1 MLTELK
7 LVAYALVVE
16 ILREYKMHI
25 EPGVVNGAK
34 IGLSYLTGAAAIA
47 IGFKLLIQRMFNNT
61 SVLLTAV
68 RCLITTVFVFSFFEI
83 LPQYPLG
90 VSEVHF
96 IFGAT
101 LFLFFGAG
109 ATAFGLV
116 AGLSLQ
122 GLLLA
127 PSDLPQLYI
136 NISTLL
142 FPLFAVSYIS
152 KKIIP
157 ANIAYTDLKYRHVIS
172 LTGIYQGG
180 IILWVAFW
188 CFYGQGFNQETFY
201 NVGIFSLAYS
211 TVIGIECLLDVGLL
225 ATLKS
230 YKKRSLPSVFNQ
242 RLISVKD

>member
-1 MLTELK
+1 
-7 LVAYALVVE
+7 
-16 ILREYKMHI
+16 MHI

-34 IGLSYLTGAAAIA
+34 IGLSYFTGAAAIA
-47 IGFKLLIQRMFNNT
+47 IGLKLLVQRMSNNT
-61 SVLLTAV
+61 SILVTAV
-68 RCLITTVFVFSFFEI
+68 RCLITTIFVFAFFEV

-157 ANIAYTDLKYRHVIS
+157 ANIAYTDLKYRQVIS

-225 ATLKS
+225 ATFKS

>member
-1 MLTELK
+1 
-7 LVAYALVVE
+7 
-16 ILREYKMHI
+16 MHI

-47 IGFKLLIQRMFNNT
+47 LGLKLLIQRMFNST
-61 SVLLTAV
+61 SVLVTAV
-68 RCLITTVFVFSFFEI
+68 RCLITTIFVFSFFEV

-122 GLLLA
+122 GILLA

-152 KKIIP
+152 TKIIP
-157 ANIAYTDLKYRHVIS
+157 ANISYTDLKYRQVIS

-188 CFYGQGFNQETFY
+188 CFYGQGFNQETLY

-242 RLISVKD
+242 RLICVKD

>member
-1 MLTELK
+1 
-7 LVAYALVVE
+7 
-16 ILREYKMHI
+16 MHI

-34 IGLSYLTGAAAIA
+34 IGLSYLTGAVAIA
-47 IGFKLLIQRMFNNT
+47 MGLKMLIQRMFTNI
-61 SVLLTAV
+61 SLLVTFF
-68 RCLITTVFVFSFFEI
+68 RCLITTIFVFSFFEI

-122 GLLLA
+122 GLLFA
-127 PSDLPQLYI
+127 PADLPQLYI

-142 FPLFAVSYIS
+142 FPLFAVSYIA
-152 KKIIP
+152 KKIVP
-157 ANIAYTDLKYRHVIS
+157 SNATYTDLRYRDVLT

-188 CFYGQGFNQETFY
+188 CFYGQGFGQETFY
-201 NVGIFSLAYS
+201 SVGVFSLAYS

-230 YKKRSLPSVFNQ
+230 YKRKTLPSVFNP
-242 RLISVKD
+242 RLISLKD

>member
-1 MLTELK
+1 M
-7 LVAYALVVE
+7 
-16 ILREYKMHI
+16 
-25 EPGVVNGAK
+25 
-34 IGLSYLTGAAAIA
+34 SD
-47 IGFKLLIQRMFNNT
+47 NNYF
-61 SVLLTAV
+61 
-68 RCLITTVFVFSFFEI
+68 CFFFSFFEV

-116 AGLSLQ
+116 AGLYLQ
-122 GLLLA
+122 GILLA

-152 KKIIP
+152 TKIIP
-157 ANIAYTDLKYRHVIS
+157 ANISYTDLKYRQVIS

-188 CFYGQGFNQETFY
+188 CFYGQGFNPETFY
-201 NVGIFSLAYS
+201 NVGVFSLAYS

-225 ATLKS
+225 AIFKS
-230 YKKRSLPSVFNQ
+230 YKNRTLPSVFNK
-242 RLISVKD
+242 RLISLKD

>member
-1 MLTELK
+1 
-7 LVAYALVVE
+7 
-16 ILREYKMHI
+16 MHV

-34 IGLSYLTGAAAIA
+34 IGLSYLTGAAAIG
-47 IGFKLLIQRMFNNT
+47 IGLKLLLQRMFNST
-61 SVLLTAV
+61 SVLVTAV
-68 RCLITTVFVFSFFEI
+68 RCLITTIFVFSFFEV

-122 GLLLA
+122 GIWLA

-142 FPLFAVSYIS
+142 FPLFAVSFVS

-157 ANIAYTDLKYRHVIS
+157 ANIAYTDLKYRDVLS

-188 CFYGQGFNQETFY
+188 CFYGQGFNQGTLY

-211 TVIGIECLLDVGLL
+211 TVIGIECLIDVGLL
-225 ATLKS
+225 ATLKR
-230 YKKRSLPSVFNQ
+230 YKKRSLPSVLNQ
-242 RLISVKD
+242 RLIS

>member
-1 MLTELK
+1 
-7 LVAYALVVE
+7 
-16 ILREYKMHI
+16 MHI

-47 IGFKLLIQRMFNNT
+47 LGLKLLIQQMFNNT

-68 RCLITTVFVFSFFEI
+68 RCLITTIFVFSFFEV

-101 LFLFFGAG
+101 LFLFFGVG

-152 KKIIP
+152 KKIIQ
-157 ANIAYTDLKYRHVIS
+157 ANISYTDLKYRQVIS

-225 ATLKS
+225 ATFKS

>member
-1 MLTELK
+1 
-7 LVAYALVVE
+7 
-16 ILREYKMHI
+16 MHI

-47 IGFKLLIQRMFNNT
+47 IGLKLLIQRMFNNT

-230 YKKRSLPSVFNQ
+230 YNKRSLPSVFNQ
-242 RLISVKD
+242 RLISAKD

>member
-1 MLTELK
+1 LTELK

-16 ILREYKMHI
+16 ILRKYKMHI

-47 IGFKLLIQRMFNNT
+47 IGLKLLIQRMFNNT

-242 RLISVKD
+242 RLISAKD

>member
-1 MLTELK
+1 
-7 LVAYALVVE
+7 
-16 ILREYKMHI
+16 MHI

-34 IGLSYLTGAAAIA
+34 IGLSYLTGATAIA
-47 IGFKLLIQRMFNNT
+47 IGLKLLIQRMSNNR
-61 SVLLTAV
+61 SVSVTAV
-68 RCLITTVFVFSFFEI
+68 RCLITTIFVFSFFEI

-157 ANIAYTDLKYRHVIS
+157 VNIAYTDLHYKQVIS
-172 LTGIYQGG
+172 LTGVYQGG

-201 NVGIFSLAYS
+201 NVGVFSLAYS

-225 ATLKS
+225 AILKS
-230 YKKRSLPSVFNQ
+230 YKKRSLPSVFNK
-242 RLISVKD
+242 RLISLKD

>member
-1 MLTELK
+1 
-7 LVAYALVVE
+7 
-16 ILREYKMHI
+16 MHI
-25 EPGVVNGAK
+25 EPGVVNGVK
-34 IGLSYLTGAAAIA
+34 IGLSYITGAAAIA
-47 IGFKLLIQRMFNNT
+47 LGFKLLIQRMFNST
-61 SVLLTAV
+61 SVLVTAV
-68 RCLITTVFVFSFFEI
+68 RCLITTIFVFSFFEV

-122 GLLLA
+122 GILLA

-136 NISTLL
+136 NMSTLL
-142 FPLFAVSYIS
+142 FPFFAVSYIS

-157 ANIAYTDLKYRHVIS
+157 ANIAYTDLQYRQVIS
-172 LTGIYQGG
+172 LTGIFQGG

-201 NVGIFSLAYS
+201 NVGVFSLAYS

>member
-1 MLTELK
+1 
-7 LVAYALVVE
+7 
-16 ILREYKMHI
+16 MHI

-47 IGFKLLIQRMFNNT
+47 LGLKLLIQQMFNNT
-61 SVLLTAV
+61 SVLVTAV
-68 RCLITTVFVFSFFEI
+68 RCLITTIFVFSFFEV

-122 GLLLA
+122 GILLA
-127 PSDLPQLYI
+127 PSDLAQLYI

-152 KKIIP
+152 TKIIP
-157 ANIAYTDLKYRHVIS
+157 ANIAYTDLQYRQVIS

-188 CFYGQGFNQETFY
+188 CFYGHGFNQETFY
-201 NVGIFSLAYS
+201 NVGVFSLAYS

-225 ATLKS
+225 ATFKG

-242 RLISVKD
+242 RLIFVKD

>member
-1 MLTELK
+1 
-7 LVAYALVVE
+7 
-16 ILREYKMHI
+16 MHI

-47 IGFKLLIQRMFNNT
+47 LGLKLLTQRMFNGT
-61 SVLLTAV
+61 SVLVTAV
-68 RCLITTVFVFSFFEI
+68 RCLITTIFVFSFFEV
-83 LPQYPLG
+83 LPQQPLG

-122 GLLLA
+122 GILLA

-157 ANIAYTDLKYRHVIS
+157 ANIAYTDLEYRQVIS

-230 YKKRSLPSVFNQ
+230 YKKGSLPSVFNQ

>member
-1 MLTELK
+1 
-7 LVAYALVVE
+7 
-16 ILREYKMHI
+16 MHI

-47 IGFKLLIQRMFNNT
+47 IGLKLLIQRMFNNT

-68 RCLITTVFVFSFFEI
+68 RCLVTTVFVFSFFEV

-157 ANIAYTDLKYRHVIS
+157 ANIAYTELKYSQVIS

-225 ATLKS
+225 ATLKR

-242 RLISVKD
+242 RLISAKD

>member
-1 MLTELK
+1 LTELK
-7 LVAYALVVE
+7 LVAYALLVE
-16 ILREYKMHI
+16 ILRKYKMHI

-47 IGFKLLIQRMFNNT
+47 IGLKLLIQRMFNNT

-157 ANIAYTDLKYRHVIS
+157 ANIAYTELKYRHVIS

-242 RLISVKD
+242 RLISAKD

>member
-1 MLTELK
+1 
-7 LVAYALVVE
+7 
-16 ILREYKMHI
+16 MHI
-25 EPGVVNGAK
+25 EPGVVTGTK
-34 IGLSYLTGAAAIA
+34 TGLSFLTGATAIA
-47 IGFKLLIQRMFNNT
+47 IGFKMLIQPMLSNT
-61 SVLLTAV
+61 SMLITCF
-68 RCLITTVFVFSFFEI
+68 RCLITTIFVFSFFEV

-116 AGLSLQ
+116 AGLALQ
-122 GLLLA
+122 GLLFA

-157 ANIAYTDLKYRHVIS
+157 AQCTYSDLRYRNVLT
-172 LTGIYQGG
+172 LTGLYQGG

-188 CFYGQGFNQETFY
+188 CFYGQGFSQETFY
-201 NVGIFSLAYS
+201 SVGLFSAAYS

-225 ATLKS
+225 AMCKS
-230 YKKRSLPSVFNQ
+230 VKKQSLPAILNH
-242 RLISVKD
+242 RLISLKG

>member
-1 MLTELK
+1 LTELG
-7 LVAYALVVE
+7 LVKYDSVIE
-16 ILREYKMHI
+16 ILRKYKMHI

-34 IGLSYLTGAAAIA
+34 IGLSYLTGAAALG
-47 IGFKLLIQRMFNNT
+47 IGLKFFIKRAFNNP
-61 SVLLTAV
+61 SVLITGV
-68 RCLITTVFVFSFFEI
+68 RCLITTIFVFSFFEV

-101 LFLFFGAG
+101 LFLFFGVG

-142 FPLFAVSYIS
+142 FPLYAVSYIS

-157 ANIAYTDLKYRHVIS
+157 ADIAYTDLKYTHVIS

-201 NVGIFSLAYS
+201 NVGVFSLAYS

-230 YKKRSLPSVFNQ
+230 YKKTSLPSVFNN
-242 RLISVKD
+242 RLISVKN

>member
-1 MLTELK
+1 
-7 LVAYALVVE
+7 
-16 ILREYKMHI
+16 MHI

-34 IGLSYLTGAAAIA
+34 IGLSYLTGAAALG
-47 IGFKLLIQRMFNNT
+47 IGLKFFIKRAFNNP
-61 SVLLTAV
+61 SVLITAV
-68 RCLITTVFVFSFFEI
+68 RCLITTIFVFSFFEV

-101 LFLFFGAG
+101 LFLFFGVG

-142 FPLFAVSYIS
+142 FPLYAVSYIS
-152 KKIIP
+152 K
-157 ANIAYTDLKYRHVIS
+157 R
-172 LTGIYQGG
+172 
-180 IILWVAFW
+180 
-188 CFYGQGFNQETFY
+188 
-201 NVGIFSLAYS
+201 
-211 TVIGIECLLDVGLL
+211 
-225 ATLKS
+225 
-230 YKKRSLPSVFNQ
+230 
-242 RLISVKD
+242 

>member
-1 MLTELK
+1 
-7 LVAYALVVE
+7 
-16 ILREYKMHI
+16 MHI

-34 IGLSYLTGAAAIA
+34 IGLSYLTGAAALG
-47 IGFKLLIQRMFNNT
+47 IGLKFFIKRAFNNP
-61 SVLLTAV
+61 SVLITAV
-68 RCLITTVFVFSFFEI
+68 RCLITTIFVFSFFEV

-101 LFLFFGAG
+101 LFLFFGVG

-142 FPLFAVSYIS
+142 FPLYAVSYIS

-157 ANIAYTDLKYRHVIS
+157 ADIAYTDLKYTHVIS

-180 IILWVAFW
+180 IILWVGFW

-201 NVGIFSLAYS
+201 NVGVFSLAYS

-230 YKKRSLPSVFNQ
+230 YKKTSLPSVFNN

>member
-1 MLTELK
+1 
-7 LVAYALVVE
+7 
-16 ILREYKMHI
+16 MHI

-34 IGLSYLTGAAAIA
+34 IGLSFLTGATAIA
-47 IGFKLLIQRMFNNT
+47 IGLKLLIQRMSNNR
-61 SVLLTAV
+61 SVSVTAI
-68 RCLITTVFVFSFFEI
+68 RCLITTIFVFSFFEI

-109 ATAFGLV
+109 VTAFGLV

-136 NISTLL
+136 NTSTLL
-142 FPLFAVSYIS
+142 FPLFAVSYIA

-157 ANIAYTDLKYRHVIS
+157 ANIAYTDLRYKQVIS
-172 LTGIYQGG
+172 LTGVYQGG

-201 NVGIFSLAYS
+201 NVGVFSLAYS

-225 ATLKS
+225 AISKS
-230 YKKRSLPSVFNQ
+230 YKKRSLPSVFNK
-242 RLISVKD
+242 RLISLKD

>member
-1 MLTELK
+1 
-7 LVAYALVVE
+7 
-16 ILREYKMHI
+16 MHI

-47 IGFKLLIQRMFNNT
+47 LGLKLLIQRMFNST
-61 SVLLTAV
+61 SVLVTAV
-68 RCLITTVFVFSFFEI
+68 RCLITTIFVFSFFEV

-122 GLLLA
+122 GILLA

-157 ANIAYTDLKYRHVIS
+157 ANIAYTDLKYRQVIS

-225 ATLKS
+225 ATFKG

>member
-1 MLTELK
+1 
-7 LVAYALVVE
+7 
-16 ILREYKMHI
+16 MHI

-47 IGFKLLIQRMFNNT
+47 IGLKLLIQRMSNNR
-61 SVLLTAV
+61 SVSVTAI
-68 RCLITTVFVFSFFEI
+68 RCLITTIFVFSFFEI

-109 ATAFGLV
+109 VTAFGLV

-136 NISTLL
+136 NTSTLL
-142 FPLFAVSYIS
+142 FPLFAVSYIA

-157 ANIAYTDLKYRHVIS
+157 ANIAYTDLRYKQVIS
-172 LTGIYQGG
+172 LTGVYQGG

-201 NVGIFSLAYS
+201 NVGVFSLAYS
-211 TVIGIECLLDVGLL
+211 TVVGIECLLDVGLL

>member
-1 MLTELK
+1 
-7 LVAYALVVE
+7 
-16 ILREYKMHI
+16 MHI

-47 IGFKLLIQRMFNNT
+47 LGLKLLIQRMFNST
-61 SVLLTAV
+61 SVLVTAV
-68 RCLITTVFVFSFFEI
+68 RCLITTIFVFSFFEV

-122 GLLLA
+122 GILLA

-152 KKIIP
+152 TKIIQ
-157 ANIAYTDLKYRHVIS
+157 ANISYTDLKYRQVIS

-201 NVGIFSLAYS
+201 NVGVFSLAYS

-225 ATLKS
+225 AIFKS
-230 YKKRSLPSVFNQ
+230 YKNRTLPSVFNK
-242 RLISVKD
+242 RLISLKD

>member
-1 MLTELK
+1 
-7 LVAYALVVE
+7 
-16 ILREYKMHI
+16 MHI

-47 IGFKLLIQRMFNNT
+47 IGLKLLIQHMSNNR
-61 SVLLTAV
+61 SVSVTAV
-68 RCLITTVFVFSFFEI
+68 RCLITTIFVFSFFEI

-142 FPLFAVSYIS
+142 FPLFAVSYIA

-157 ANIAYTDLKYRHVIS
+157 ANIAYTDLKYRQVIS

-201 NVGIFSLAYS
+201 NVGVFSLAYS

-225 ATLKS
+225 AIFKS
-230 YKKRSLPSVFNQ
+230 YKNRTLPSVFNK
-242 RLISVKD
+242 RLISLKD

>member
-1 MLTELK
+1 
-7 LVAYALVVE
+7 
-16 ILREYKMHI
+16 MHI

-34 IGLSYLTGAAAIA
+34 IGLSYLTGAAALG
-47 IGFKLLIQRMFNNT
+47 IGLKFFIKRAFNNP
-61 SVLLTAV
+61 SVLITAV
-68 RCLITTVFVFSFFEI
+68 RCLITTIFVFSFFEV

-101 LFLFFGAG
+101 LFLFFGVG

-142 FPLFAVSYIS
+142 FPLYAVSYIS

-157 ANIAYTDLKYRHVIS
+157 ADIAYTDLKYTHVIS

-201 NVGIFSLAYS
+201 NVGVFSLAYS

-230 YKKRSLPSVFNQ
+230 YKTSLPSVFNN

>member
-1 MLTELK
+1 
-7 LVAYALVVE
+7 
-16 ILREYKMHI
+16 MHI

-34 IGLSYLTGAAAIA
+34 IGLSYLTGAAALA
-47 IGFKLLIQRMFNNT
+47 IGLKLLIQRMFNNT

-230 YKKRSLPSVFNQ
+230 YKKRSLSSVFNQ
-242 RLISVKD
+242 RLISAKD

>member
-1 MLTELK
+1 
-7 LVAYALVVE
+7 
-16 ILREYKMHI
+16 MHI

-34 IGLSYLTGAAAIA
+34 IGLSFLTGAAAIA
-47 IGFKLLIQRMFNNT
+47 LGLKLLVQQMFNNT
-61 SVLLTAV
+61 SVLVTAV
-68 RCLITTVFVFSFFEI
+68 RCLITTIFVFSFFEV

-122 GLLLA
+122 GIFLA

-157 ANIAYTDLKYRHVIS
+157 ANIAYTDLKYRQVIS

-225 ATLKS
+225 ATFKS

>member
-1 MLTELK
+1 
-7 LVAYALVVE
+7 
-16 ILREYKMHI
+16 MHI

-47 IGFKLLIQRMFNNT
+47 IGLKLLIQRMSNNR
-61 SVLLTAV
+61 SVSVTAI
-68 RCLITTVFVFSFFEI
+68 RCLITTIFVFSFFEI

-142 FPLFAVSYIS
+142 FPLFAVSYIA

-157 ANIAYTDLKYRHVIS
+157 ANIAYTDLRYKQVIS
-172 LTGIYQGG
+172 LTGVYQGG

-201 NVGIFSLAYS
+201 NVGVFSLAYS

-225 ATLKS
+225 AIFKS
-230 YKKRSLPSVFNQ
+230 YKNRTLPSVFNK
-242 RLISVKD
+242 RLISLKD

>member
-1 MLTELK
+1 
-7 LVAYALVVE
+7 
-16 ILREYKMHI
+16 MHI

-47 IGFKLLIQRMFNNT
+47 LGLKLLIQRMFNST
-61 SVLLTAV
+61 SVLVTAV
-68 RCLITTVFVFSFFEI
+68 RCLITTIFVFSFFEV
-83 LPQYPLG
+83 LPQYSLG

-122 GLLLA
+122 GILLA

-157 ANIAYTDLKYRHVIS
+157 ANIAYTDLRYKQVIS
-172 LTGIYQGG
+172 LTGVYQGG
-180 IILWVAFW
+180 IIFWVAFW
-188 CFYGQGFNQETFY
+188 CFYGQGFNQESFY
-201 NVGIFSLAYS
+201 NVGVFSLAYS

-230 YKKRSLPSVFNQ
+230 YKKTSLPSVFNN

>member
-1 MLTELK
+1 
-7 LVAYALVVE
+7 
-16 ILREYKMHI
+16 MHI

-34 IGLSYLTGAAAIA
+34 IGLSYLTGGVAIA
-47 IGFKLLIQRMFNNT
+47 IGLKLLIQRMSNNR
-61 SVLLTAV
+61 SVSVTAI
-68 RCLITTVFVFSFFEI
+68 RCLITTIFVFSFFEI

-157 ANIAYTDLKYRHVIS
+157 ANIAYTDLHYKQVIS
-172 LTGIYQGG
+172 LTGVYQGG
-180 IILWVAFW
+180 IIFWVAFW

-201 NVGIFSLAYS
+201 NVGVFSLAYS

-225 ATLKS
+225 AVLKS
-230 YKKRSLPSVFNQ
+230 YKNRSLPSVFNA
-242 RLISVKD
+242 RLISLKD

>member
-1 MLTELK
+1 
-7 LVAYALVVE
+7 
-16 ILREYKMHI
+16 MHI

-34 IGLSYLTGAAAIA
+34 IGLSYLTGTAAIA
-47 IGFKLLIQRMFNNT
+47 IGLKLLIQRMFNNT

-68 RCLITTVFVFSFFEI
+68 RCLITTVFVFSFFEV

-242 RLISVKD
+242 RLISAKD

>member
-1 MLTELK
+1 
-7 LVAYALVVE
+7 
-16 ILREYKMHI
+16 MHI

-47 IGFKLLIQRMFNNT
+47 LGLKLLIQRMFNST
-61 SVLLTAV
+61 SALVTAV
-68 RCLITTVFVFSFFEI
+68 RCLITTIFVLSFFEI

-122 GLLLA
+122 GILLA

-152 KKIIP
+152 TKIIP
-157 ANIAYTDLKYRHVIS
+157 ANIAYMDLQYRQVIS

-201 NVGIFSLAYS
+201 NVGVFSLAYS

-225 ATLKS
+225 AIFKI
-230 YKKRSLPSVFNQ
+230 YKNRTLPSVFNK
-242 RLISVKD
+242 RLISLKD

>member
-1 MLTELK
+1 LTELK
-7 LVAYALVVE
+7 LVAYDLVVK
-16 ILREYKMHI
+16 ILRKHKMHI

-47 IGFKLLIQRMFNNT
+47 IGLKLLIQRMFNNT

-242 RLISVKD
+242 RLISAKD

>member
-1 MLTELK
+1 
-7 LVAYALVVE
+7 
-16 ILREYKMHI
+16 MHI

-47 IGFKLLIQRMFNNT
+47 LGLKLLIRRMFNST
-61 SVLLTAV
+61 SVLVTAV
-68 RCLITTVFVFSFFEI
+68 RCLITTIFVFSFFEV

-122 GLLLA
+122 GILLA

-152 KKIIP
+152 TKIIS
-157 ANIAYTDLKYRHVIS
+157 ANISYTDLKYWQVIS

-201 NVGIFSLAYS
+201 NVGVFSLAYS

-225 ATLKS
+225 ATFKS

>member
-1 MLTELK
+1 
-7 LVAYALVVE
+7 
-16 ILREYKMHI
+16 MHI

-47 IGFKLLIQRMFNNT
+47 LGLKLLIQRMFNST
-61 SVLLTAV
+61 SVLVTAV
-68 RCLITTVFVFSFFEI
+68 RCLITTIFVFSFFEV

-122 GLLLA
+122 GVLFA

-142 FPLFAVSYIS
+142 FPLFAVSYIA
-152 KKIIP
+152 KKIVP
-157 ANIAYTDLKYRHVIS
+157 SNAAYTDLRYRDVLT

-188 CFYGQGFNQETFY
+188 CFYGQGFGQETFY
-201 NVGIFSLAYS
+201 SVGVFSLAYA

-230 YKKRSLPSVFNQ
+230 YKRKTLPAVFNP
-242 RLISVKD
+242 RLISLKD